1 MRDQEGPRP
10 GRPRQADVSGRI
22 LTAAR
27 ELIAARSWERISLD
41 EVATRAGVAKTTL
54 YRRWRSKDELAVAT
68 LEHAL
73 GPLPAATSVRAAVG
87 WLAER
92 VRDPGTRHVLVTL
105 TSLSARDPDLRTM
118 LRSRLRDPYVAS
130 LRDEQATR
138 EASATLAF
146 DLVVGTLLH
155 RAAMTGGI
163 TDGDVAD
170 VSDVAEQL
178 MSPAADL
185 PSRDAAGA
193 P

>member
-73 GPLPAATSVRAAVG
+73 GPLPAVG

>member
-73 GPLPAATSVRAAVG
+73 QPGYDFGDEFDVGLELVIEGLAARLAA
-87 WLAER
+87 
-92 VRDPGTRHVLVTL
+92 
-105 TSLSARDPDLRTM
+105 
-118 LRSRLRDPYVAS
+118 
-130 LRDEQATR
+130 EQA
-138 EASATLAF
+138 
-146 DLVVGTLLH
+146 
-155 RAAMTGGI
+155 
-163 TDGDVAD
+163 
-170 VSDVAEQL
+170 
-178 MSPAADL
+178 
-185 PSRDAAGA
+185 
-193 P
+193 

>member
-1 MRDQEGPRP
+1 
-10 GRPRQADVSGRI
+10 
-22 LTAAR
+22 
-27 ELIAARSWERISLD
+27 
-41 EVATRAGVAKTTL
+41 
-54 YRRWRSKDELAVAT
+54 
-68 LEHAL
+68 
-73 GPLPAATSVRAAVG
+73 
-87 WLAER
+87 
-92 VRDPGTRHVLVTL
+92 
-105 TSLSARDPDLRTM
+105 M